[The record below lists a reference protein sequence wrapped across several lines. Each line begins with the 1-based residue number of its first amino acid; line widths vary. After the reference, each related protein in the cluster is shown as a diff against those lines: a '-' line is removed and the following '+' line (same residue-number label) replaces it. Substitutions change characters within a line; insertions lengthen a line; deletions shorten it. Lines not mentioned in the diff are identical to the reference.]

1 MGLEQ
6 AGHAI
11 LTGAPGELQA
21 RAVPSAGVAV
31 ARPRVRARASSAAA
45 RPSSS
50 SAADSCAE
58 GAHSAASGI
67 PSQSVARMLS
77 LCGAE
82 LRSWSGDCPATF
94 VSSALA
100 PFSVSSLTISSPHPR
115 RIAAQSGSSK
125 RGYQNGVLAASES
138 ASRARRT
145 CFKQFCCRPRNNGSA
160 RVRLNGG
167 GAVGTLRHARGVLG
181 GVVRDVSPNVIAL

>member
-31 ARPRVRARASSAAA
+31 ARPRVRARGQQRGGQAQLEL
-45 RPSSS
+45 R
-50 SAADSCAE
+50 
-58 GAHSAASGI
+58 GGLLRRGIHSAASGI

-77 LCGAE
+77 LRGAE

-145 CFKQFCCRPRNNGSA
+145 CFRQFCCRPRNNGSA